1 VSRSVIEGDAKTRD
15 DEAVEKRLAYQL
27 FHQLTHLTV
36 DRGCLAHD
44 DRLDALAGAVQYW
57 NESLAI
63 DEDRAIRERQSE
75 LWDLELQAYMGDL
88 EGALDRS
95 LLGGSITDLA
105 AAPAAT
111 GWIKAR
117 R

>member
-1 VSRSVIEGDAKTRD
+1 
-15 DEAVEKRLAYQL
+15 
-27 FHQLTHLTV
+27 
-36 DRGCLAHD
+36 
-44 DRLDALAGAVQYW
+44 LAGAVQYW

-63 DEDRAIRERQSE
+63 DEDRAIKERQSE

-111 GWIKAR
+111 GWIRPR